1 MPRMLRRAA
10 VMGTAVHVANKRGQA
25 TGQEEAAAQ
34 AAPAAQGAPPP
45 HRRTH
50 TLN

>member
-25 TGQEEAAAQ
+25 TGQEARRRRLRLPKEP
-34 AAPAAQGAPPP
+34 APQGGPI
-45 HRRTH
+45 R
-50 TLN
+50 